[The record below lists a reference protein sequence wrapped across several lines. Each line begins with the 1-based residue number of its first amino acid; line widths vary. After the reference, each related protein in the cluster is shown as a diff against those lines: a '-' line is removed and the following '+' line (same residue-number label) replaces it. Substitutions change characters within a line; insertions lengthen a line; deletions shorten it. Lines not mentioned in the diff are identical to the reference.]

1 MVPYQELLKKYE
13 SKSTMS
19 DAIYSVLRE
28 CIIEGMLPPGHR
40 LQPGELSQSM
50 NVSRTPVREALRRLE
65 AEEFLMPQSRKG
77 LIVRE
82 LSGKELTDIFQ
93 IREELEGLAAR
104 LAAQNIT
111 EFELTSLDKL
121 VEEMEEQLQES
132 SSHLRGLTGEFHY
145 QVARASHNSH
155 LFQMIKELQDR
166 VRQFESS
173 TLGLPGRA
181 EEAIKEHRSLVKALK
196 KRDVT
201 EAESIVRTH
210 RQRSLEVRLNTPSPH

>member
-13 SKSTMS
+13 SESTMS

-28 CIIEGMLPPGHR
+28 CIIEGILPPGHR

-82 LSGKELTDIFQ
+82 LSGKELTEIFQ

-111 EFELTSLDKL
+111 EFELASLEKI
-121 VEEMEEQLQES
+121 VEEMGVRLREDP
-132 SSHLRGLTGEFHY
+132 SHLRELTGEFHF

-155 LFQMIKELQDR
+155 LFQMIKELQER
-166 VRQFESS
+166 VRRFENS
-173 TLGLPGRA
+173 TLSLPGRA
-181 EEAIKEHRSLVKALK
+181 EEAIKEHRSLVKALE
-196 KRDVT
+196 KRDT
-201 EAESIVRTH
+201 EEAESIVRTY
-210 RQRSLEVRLNTPSPH
+210 RRRSLEIRLNTPSPH